1 MKKQEYKEQERQ
13 RHYYFFDY
21 LFWLGEIT
29 WENYHKVN
37 SKQPRG
43 NDMLLACIMFF
54 VLMPILTIGGHFLY
68 DHDRLI
74 FELFSAVLLIVFAIV
89 AIARD
94 RLLGEIYP
102 PSRRKAVMRHYA
114 GRKFSPARR
123 NLFFFPLF
131 VLLIPAMVLLST
143 ALKGIT
149 DNEAKPVENTRTE
162 VPQRWRDYL
171 ALHITV
177 GARQEVP
184 SEALQYLIDQDGRTS
199 RYGQPVYVM
208 QVRATEGDMGG
219 EFRAGLLNHATFE
232 EIQDGRR
239 KFVECTWV
247 KGYTPDS
254 IRVLLTGWYEVRN
267 AGLCPV
273 DSLEWTEDTEF

>member
-184 SEALQYLIDQDGRTS
+184 SEALLYLINQDGRTS

-232 EIQDGRR
+232 EIQDGSR

-247 KGYTPDS
+247 KGYTSDS

-267 AGLCPV
+267 AELCPV

>member
-1 MKKQEYKEQERQ
+1 MKKRNYKEQERQ
-13 RHYYFFDY
+13 RRYYFFDY
-21 LFWLGEIT
+21 LFWLGEMAQ
-29 WENYHKVN
+29 WHYKGE
-37 SKQPRG
+37 PRRPDG
-43 NDMLLACIMFF
+43 ESMLMLCIMIFIYE
-54 VLMPILTIGGHFLY
+54 PIFLTTAHFLY
-68 DHDRLI
+68 GSPAFGWFTVAMIVGIVVVHHCVSRGWI
-74 FELFSAVLLIVFAIV
+74 YPFSRRQAVMQHYEGRRFSPFRCYFFLFSLVFLIIAEINLL
-89 AIARD
+89 
-94 RLLGEIYP
+94 
-102 PSRRKAVMRHYA
+102 PSTLMRIDGRKA
-114 GRKFSPARR
+114 
-123 NLFFFPLF
+123 
-131 VLLIPAMVLLST
+131 
-143 ALKGIT
+143 
-149 DNEAKPVENTRTE
+149 EPVENTRTE

-184 SEALQYLIDQDGRTS
+184 SEALLYLINQDGRTS

-254 IRVLLTGWYEVRN
+254 IRVLLTGWYEVNN

>member
-149 DNEAKPVENTRTE
+149 DNEAKPVENTRT
-162 VPQRWRDYL
+162 PLR
-171 ALHITV
+171 
-177 GARQEVP
+177 P
-184 SEALQYLIDQDGRTS
+184 
-199 RYGQPVYVM
+199 
-208 QVRATEGDMGG
+208 
-219 EFRAGLLNHATFE
+219 
-232 EIQDGRR
+232 
-239 KFVECTWV
+239 
-247 KGYTPDS
+247 
-254 IRVLLTGWYEVRN
+254 
-267 AGLCPV
+267 
-273 DSLEWTEDTEF
+273 

>member
-1 MKKQEYKEQERQ
+1 MKKRDYKEQERQ
-13 RHYYFFDY
+13 RRYYFFDY

-29 WENYHKVN
+29 WENYHKV
-37 SKQPRG
+37 SFKQPRG
-43 NDMLLACIMFF
+43 SDMLWACI
-54 VLMPILTIGGHFLY
+54 VLFIFIPILTIAGHFL
-68 DHDRLI
+68 DGLA
-74 FELFSAVLLIVFAIV
+74 FEVFGVILLIVFSV
-89 AIARD
+89 SVFMTD
-94 RLLGEIYP
+94 RLFGKIYP
-102 PSRRKAVMRHYA
+102 PSRRKAVMQHYA
-114 GRKFSPARR
+114 GRKFSPLRR
-123 NLFFFPLF
+123 NLFFFSICLLF
-131 VLLIPAMVLLST
+131 IPAMVLLTST
-143 ALKGIT
+143 LMRIDGRKS
-149 DNEAKPVENTRTE
+149 EPVENTRTE

-184 SEALQYLIDQDGRTS
+184 SEALQYLINQDSRTS

-219 EFRAGLLNHATFE
+219 EFRAGLLNHATFD
-232 EIQDGRR
+232 EIQDGCR

-254 IRVLLTGWYEVRN
+254 IRVLLTGWYEVEN

-273 DSLEWTEDTEF
+273 DSLEWTEDMEF

>member
-184 SEALQYLIDQDGRTS
+184 SEALQYLIDQNGRTS

-254 IRVLLTGWYEVRN
+254 IRVLLTGWYEVNN

>member
-1 MKKQEYKEQERQ
+1 MKKRDYKEQERQ
-13 RHYYFFDY
+13 RRYYFFDY

-254 IRVLLTGWYEVRN
+254 IRVLLTGWYEVNN

>member
-184 SEALQYLIDQDGRTS
+184 SEALQYLINQDGRTS

-208 QVRATEGDMGG
+208 QVREEDMGG
-219 EFRAGLLNHATFE
+219 KFRVGLLNHATFD
-232 EIQDGRR
+232 EIQDGSR

-267 AGLCPV
+267 TGLCPV

>member
-1 MKKQEYKEQERQ
+1 MKKRDYKEQERQ

-21 LFWLGEIT
+21 LFWLGEMAQ
-29 WENYHKVN
+29 WHYKGE
-37 SKQPRG
+37 PRRPDG
-43 NDMLLACIMFF
+43 ESMLMLCIMIFIYE
-54 VLMPILTIGGHFLY
+54 PIFLTTAHFLY
-68 DHDRLI
+68 GSPAFGWFTVAMIVGIVVVHHCVSRGWI
-74 FELFSAVLLIVFAIV
+74 YPFSRRQAVMQHYEGRRFSPFRCYFFLFSLVFLIIAEINLL
-89 AIARD
+89 
-94 RLLGEIYP
+94 
-102 PSRRKAVMRHYA
+102 PSTLMRIDGRKA
-114 GRKFSPARR
+114 
-123 NLFFFPLF
+123 
-131 VLLIPAMVLLST
+131 
-143 ALKGIT
+143 
-149 DNEAKPVENTRTE
+149 EPVENTRTE

-184 SEALQYLIDQDGRTS
+184 SEALQYLINQDGRTS

-254 IRVLLTGWYEVRN
+254 IRVLLTGWYEVNN

>member
-184 SEALQYLIDQDGRTS
+184 SEALQYLINQDGRTS

-208 QVRATEGDMGG
+208 QVREKDMGG
-219 EFRAGLLNHATFE
+219 KFRVGLLNHATFD
-232 EIQDGRR
+232 EIQDGSR

-254 IRVLLTGWYEVRN
+254 IRVLLTGWYEVNN